1 MPLWKK
7 KYVKENHTLLMNKE
21 LNKPICTEAQLKKNN
36 FFNDPTNKNECIF
49 MCKETNASLWEENV
63 SGNIF

>member
-1 MPLWKK
+1 
-7 KYVKENHTLLMNKE
+7 MNKE

-36 FFNDPTNKNECIF
+36 FFNNPTNKNECIF
-49 MCKETNASLWEENV
+49 MCKETNVSLWEENV